1 MLGLQCMLYCL
12 KLWEILCYK
21 AKKSDESCVHRLL
34 WCHFSYI
41 LVNILG
47 KACLR
52 NTALGNTISSWHCYF
67 FWTSRHHRT
76 FFPLCKRHWVSLIQL
91 PSQNA
96 IDWVTQVT
104 EVLFSHIS
112 EGSPVKLRR
121 RLTWFILRLPFG
133 LQLAPFSLCSHVVF
147 PMCVWSLLPLPL
159 VRIAV
164 ILDWSHSYGLI

>member
-1 MLGLQCMLYCL
+1 MNRVF
-12 KLWEILCYK
+12 I
-21 AKKSDESCVHRLL
+21 RLL

-52 NTALGNTISSWHCYF
+52 NTVWETQSLPGIATSFEHHVTTAPF
-67 FWTSRHHRT
+67 FL
-76 FFPLCKRHWVSLIQL
+76 LCKRHWVSLIQL

-112 EGSPVKLRR
+112 EGWKSKTKAPSHVVYPEAPL
-121 RLTWFILRLPFG
+121 FG